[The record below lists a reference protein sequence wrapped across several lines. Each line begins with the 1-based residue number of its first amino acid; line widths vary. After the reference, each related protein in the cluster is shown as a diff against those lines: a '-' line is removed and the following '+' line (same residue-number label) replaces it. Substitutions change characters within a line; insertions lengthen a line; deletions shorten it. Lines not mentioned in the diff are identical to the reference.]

1 MWKQALKDCKPPTF
15 RRYNVGAFGILAPAG
30 SLGFFCFVSCITYII
45 QEQLMNGTV
54 KFFNTAKGYGFITD
68 EAGKDIFFHRSNVKE
83 TGFRDTLKQGDVVSF
98 EVQNGQ
104 KGKRAVNIARAQA

>member
-1 MWKQALKDCKPPTF
+1 M
-15 RRYNVGAFGILAPAG
+15 
-30 SLGFFCFVSCITYII
+30 